1 MQEGVSSIMGAPL
14 ILTRNRH
21 NSPETSNNM
30 AQEEQQL
37 QKENSTEKEDEK
49 SVNGKLDININEN
62 SVHNASEINTTE
74 YHQLIDF
81 KHNYH

>member
-1 MQEGVSSIMGAPL
+1 
-14 ILTRNRH
+14 
-21 NSPETSNNM
+21 M

-81 KHNYH
+81 KHNYHWFIELCAHVTHMAWEHQ